1 MSLSPL
7 VRSCRTYALIWAV
20 SAVCGQLP
28 AAESAPLPVELEAF
42 IASASAFRNPG
53 TLLPSSR
60 PSDSVYGAAKDLLD
74 LPRSVTLVSPEH
86 LELFGVRDLSDLAR
100 VAPGAERPNYYGVAG
115 TPVLR
120 GDIAGTFFN
129 GMQRA
134 FQRNEMV
141 MSFGSL
147 EGMDIVRGAAPANL
161 GATQAGGYVNFLPKS
176 PYYDRNAGAVRVTV
190 GGRDHYNVQLDLGGP
205 LMIGQRPA
213 AYRVSATGQRSGSY
227 YRHLRNDYGSL
238 YAALKMRW
246 REGATLFTGAEYY
259 RYRTNENAGWNRV
272 TQELI
277 DTGMYLVGEPA
288 DRTSGAAGGFVLPSD
303 IPFVRVPATPGQQ
316 PSAPG
321 AALIPPAEFAAGLSP
336 ELRSLLGEN
345 GEYTAAYLN
354 AGGPVA
360 KQRISARTALTDP
373 NDFSHANNLLWFAD
387 WINTT
392 GAETTVR
399 AQALLDWVE
408 TEKLSS
414 YGYALDM
421 KQQVAELKMTLHRSR
436 WGVLRDLTYGG
447 SLRYSRA
454 HELVD
459 FQAEP
464 FSRRDITRPSISA
477 NSIVL
482 AGAQRPLQGDTRALW
497 SHGLDS
503 QLFQGGLFG
512 VAGLEIGDK
521 AGALLSLRMESAHYQ
536 ARVPWENERSAQRGQ
551 RTASGNREYTV
562 AGINPYWKPAGNWLV
577 YGALQEGTAL
587 NPAQAGNV
595 SSDANFGRTRLAEIG
610 IKTSLRDG
618 RLFIG
623 GALYDSTL
631 SRFNNITQNPYGL
644 RTRGVELEAVW
655 QVHPRVTLLGNM
667 GLRRTRQT
675 NAPGFRF
682 QATQEFYMPLVAG
695 GLHAGGEANSQL
707 LARNNPKTVFPGS
720 PERSAHLMAQI
731 DLGRGFRLNFGP
743 SVRSAFWLNFER
755 TLRAPSSVVW
765 NGGLAYLHR
774 RIEFRFEATNLFNED
789 YFSGSDPTFASN
801 TVVTKAAP
809 VEWKFTARRRF

>member
-1 MSLSPL
+1 MSLCLLARRCLIPAL
-7 VRSCRTYALIWAV
+7 VWAV
-20 SAVCGQLP
+20 PAFCAELP
-28 AAESAPLPVELEAF
+28 ATESSTLPVELEAF
-42 IASASAFRNPG
+42 IASASALRNPG
-53 TLLPSSR
+53 TLLPTSR
-60 PSDSVYGAAKDLLD
+60 PSDSVFGTAKDLLD
-74 LPRSVTLVSPEH
+74 LPRSVTLISPEH
-86 LELFGVRDLSDLAR
+86 LDLFGVRDLSDLSR
-100 VAPGAERPNYYGVAG
+100 LAPGAERPNYYGVAG

-120 GDIAGTFFN
+120 GDLAGTFFN

-176 PYYDRNAGAVRVTV
+176 PYYDRNAGAIRATV
-190 GGRDHYNVQLDLGGP
+190 GGNDHFNVQLDLGGP
-205 LMIGQRPA
+205 FMIGRRPA
-213 AYRVSATGQRSGSY
+213 AYRVSLTGQKAGSY
-227 YRHLRNDYGSL
+227 YQHLRNDYASL

-277 DTGMYLVGEPA
+277 DTGMYIVGEPA
-288 DRTSGAAGGFVLPSD
+288 DRTSAAAGGVVLPGD
-303 IPFVRVPATPGQQ
+303 IPFVRVPAAPGQQ
-316 PSAPG
+316 PTAGG
-321 AALIPPAEFAAGLSP
+321 AALIPPAEFAASLAP
-336 ELRSLLGEN
+336 ELRSLLGQD

-373 NDFSHANNLLWFAD
+373 KDFSNAHNLLWFAD
-387 WINTT
+387 WINTA
-392 GAETTVR
+392 GAENTIRV
-399 AQALLDWVE
+399 QALLDWVE

-421 KQQVAELKMTLHRSR
+421 KQQVAELKLTLHRKQ
-436 WGVLRDLTYGG
+436 WGALRDLTYGG

-482 AGAQRPLQGDTRALW
+482 AGAQRPLQGDTRTLW

-503 QLFQGGLFG
+503 ELFQGGLFG
-512 VAGLEIGDK
+512 VARWELGEK
-521 AGALLSLRMESAHYQ
+521 AGTLASVRMESAHYQ
-536 ARVPWENERSAQRGQ
+536 ARVPWENERSPQRGQ
-551 RTASGNREYTV
+551 RTGSGSREYTV

-610 IKTSLRDG
+610 VKVALDDG
-618 RLFIG
+618 RLFLG

-644 RTRGVELEAVW
+644 RTRGFEFETVW
-655 QVHPRVTLLGNM
+655 QVHPRVTLLGNL

-695 GLHAGGEANSQL
+695 GLHAGGEANAQL
-707 LARNNPKTVFPGS
+707 IARNNPQTVFPGS
-720 PERSAHLMAQI
+720 PERSAHVMVQI
-731 DLGRGFRLNFGP
+731 DLGRGFRLNLGP

-765 NGGLAYLHR
+765 NGGLSYLHR
-774 RIEFRFEATNLFNED
+774 RVEFRLEASNLFNED

-801 TVVTKAAP
+801 TVVTKAP
-809 VEWKFTARRRF
+809 PLEWKFTVRQRF